1 MSNKK
6 FFGGLIL
13 GASAGAALTLF
24 LSSDK
29 GKKVVADTTTKLQ
42 DLVDKLETLV
52 NKGKIKVDKNETKI
66 SEA

>member
-52 NKGKIKVDKNETKI
+52 NKGK
-66 SEA
+66 